1 MQKNKKIENP
11 PIEMGNMFKI
21 VLIILIVFGIFYVIT
36 YYIKKGNN
44 ETYNNQPNTYTTI
57 QYDEILIGSILNQP
71 EDEYYVLLVSQDL
84 YNRYY
89 KNYLS
94 QYSNGNKFYYAI
106 IENGLNKSY
115 FNETSNLKPEDIKD
129 FKFNTISLLKIKES
143 KIAETYEGNEN
154 VMKEIIEINK

>member
-1 MQKNKKIENP
+1 MTNRLHLQ
-11 PIEMGNMFKI
+11 
-21 VLIILIVFGIFYVIT
+21 LFYS

-115 FNETSNLKPEDIKD
+115 FNETSNLK
-129 FKFNTISLLKIKES
+129 IKET

-154 VMKEIIEINK
+154 VMKENIEINK